1 MNAKEL
7 SNIKWYHYVANFFA
21 GMVLAN
27 VVPHYVNGISGN
39 PFPSPFGNPP
49 GLGNSSPLSN
59 VLWGSL
65 NIVIGYLLLK
75 FSKISDKRI
84 FSLIIFF
91 AGIVCQG
98 VILSIAFS
106 R

>member
-1 MNAKEL
+1 MKTEIKEQ
-7 SNIKWYHYVANFFA
+7 SNLRWYHFVANFFA

-27 VVPHYVNGISGN
+27 VVPHFVNGISGN
-39 PFPSPFGNPP
+39 PFPPP
-49 GLGNSSPLSN
+49 GFSNSSPLIN

-65 NIVIGYLLLK
+65 NIVIGYLLFK
-75 FSKISDKRI
+75 FSKVSDKRLV
-84 FSLIIFF
+84 SLIILL

-106 R
+106 H